1 MFEPRGFHTLTAGDG
16 EEALEILK
24 HETVHLALFDMHMP
38 RLSGLDAIRRL
49 KQLYGSLPCILLSA
63 EADELLMAEAR
74 EARAFDVLRKPV
86 TRDRVINVVQLALDA
101 SYDRGSWR
109 GLLGS

>member
-1 MFEPRGFHTLTAGDG
+1 
-16 EEALEILK
+16 
-24 HETVHLALFDMHMP
+24 
-38 RLSGLDAIRRL
+38 
-49 KQLYGSLPCILLSA
+49 
-63 EADELLMAEAR
+63 MAEAR
-74 EARAFDVLRKPV
+74 EARAFEVLRKPV